1 MAKAIPSLKSWKQ
14 KYLPAAIWALLFVFL
29 VASSLK
35 IYEELI
41 FKIGSKIN

>member
-1 MAKAIPSLKSWKQ
+1 
-14 KYLPAAIWALLFVFL
+14 LFVFL

-41 FKIGSKIN
+41 FKIGSKMN